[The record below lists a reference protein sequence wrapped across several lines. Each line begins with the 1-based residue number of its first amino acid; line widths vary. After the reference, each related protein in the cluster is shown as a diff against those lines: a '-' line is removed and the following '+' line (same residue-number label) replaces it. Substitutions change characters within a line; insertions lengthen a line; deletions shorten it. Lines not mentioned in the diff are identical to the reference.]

1 MSNSGKPSA
10 TPDAFRTAIVIAVAV
25 SVATGLVV
33 NLSGEPSDVA
43 PKPAALRPVA
53 VARAGAEQGRPPN
66 ILLVIADDLGV
77 DQVGA
82 YGEGEQPARTPTID
96 ALAGRGVLF
105 RNAWSNPVCSSTRA
119 TILTGRYSFRTG
131 VGFVARP
138 GAELKDR
145 EHTLPEILARHPSA
159 NYGTAAFGKWHLNAI
174 AAGTTDRL
182 YLTAPLRAGFSHFQ
196 GSFENIRNRYDNW
209 EDVKVAHVGDG
220 NVKIE
225 GPDMNKNYN
234 TSEIVNYAGQWIRD
248 FETRRPDDP
257 WFVWLAFNAAH
268 DPYHKPPAE
277 LHQVDLSDPG
287 ITCENDSP
295 HTHPERLL
303 PCYQAMV
310 EAMDTE
316 LGRLLNR
323 EMSAE
328 SLSRT
333 TVIFLGDNG
342 TITEVAR
349 NSFLASHAKGT
360 TYEGGVNVPLVI
372 AGALVETS
380 TPGGGRESEVLVNT
394 TDLFATVLELAGLD
408 VDASVPSRYGT
419 VPGTPAPI
427 KDPSGLDELD
437 VVLDSQSLLPQLLA
451 KAPEDATEARGFAYT
466 ELYRLG
472 PPDPRYAISQAIR
485 DARGFK
491 LIRFYETHDPAKSFE
506 LYDLANDPDERVN
519 LIGPNMS
526 EEARRAQLVLHERL
540 DVIDTFGWRPHGG

>member
-1 MSNSGKPSA
+1 MSNSGKRSA
-10 TPDAFRTAIVIAVAV
+10 TTNAFGTAIVVVVAV
-25 SVATGLVV
+25 CVPTLLVLR
-33 NLSGEPSDVA
+33 LSGEPGGVA
-43 PKPAALRPVA
+43 REPRELRPVA
-53 VARAGAEQGRPPN
+53 VARAGAEPGRPPN
-66 ILLVIADDLGV
+66 ILVIIADDLGV

-82 YGEGEQPARTPTID
+82 YGEGDQPARTPTID
-96 ALAGRGVLF
+96 ALAARGVLF

-131 VGFVARP
+131 VGFVALP

-159 NYGTAAFGKWHLNAI
+159 DYGTAAFGKWHLNAI
-174 AAGTTDRL
+174 TRGTADRL

-196 GSFENIRNRYDNW
+196 GSFENIRYAYDNW
-209 EDVKVAHVGDG
+209 GDVKVAHVGDT
-220 NVKIE
+220 NVRIE
-225 GPDMNKNYN
+225 GPDMNENYN

-248 FETRRPDDP
+248 FESRRPDDP

-277 LHQVDLSDPG
+277 LHGVDLSDPDL
-287 ITCENDSP
+287 TCANEP
-295 HTHPERLL
+295 PYTHPERLL

-316 LGRLLNR
+316 MGRLLNR

-342 TITEVAR
+342 TIMEVAT

-372 AGALVETS
+372 AGAMVEDSTS
-380 TPGGGRESEVLVNT
+380 SGGRESLALVNT

-408 VDASVPSRYGT
+408 VGASVPRRYGS
-419 VPGTPAPI
+419 PRGTPASRENP
-427 KDPSGLDELD
+427 DGPDDLD
-437 VVLDSQSLLPQLLA
+437 VVLDSQSLLPYLQA
-451 KAPEDATEARGFAYT
+451 RAPDEGTKARGFAYA
-466 ELYRLG
+466 ELFRLG
-472 PPDPRYAISQAIR
+472 GPDPRFAISQAIR
-485 DARGFK
+485 DVRGFK
-491 LIRFYETHDPAKSFE
+491 LIRFYETNDPAKSFE
-506 LYDLANDPDERVN
+506 LYDLVDDPDERTN

-526 EEARRAQLVLHERL
+526 EESRRAQLELRERL
-540 DVIDTFGWRPHGG
+540 GVIDSFGWRPHGG